1 MKQPTQKAPKILS
14 SDFLFGAP
22 DMRAIR
28 RQTLPELAVIG
39 RSNVGKSTF
48 INRLVGR
55 KLARVSST
63 PGSTRELNFYRV
75 DLAAG
80 SVDNRSHGL
89 CLVDMPGFGFA
100 KLSKVAREAIAGLS
114 VEYLGSRQNLRVVI
128 ILNDVRREPGPDEL
142 AVQEI
147 CAREGIRC
155 IVVVTKFD
163 TLRSNERVVAL
174 REVARGY
181 NLEPQDLLISGE
193 GVDTEGIWERVI
205 NLVWG

>member
-1 MKQPTQKAPKILS
+1 MKPSATPAPKILKA
-14 SDFLFGAP
+14 DFLFGAP

-28 RQTLPELAVIG
+28 RQTSPEVAVIG

-48 INRLVGR
+48 INRMLGR

-75 DLAAG
+75 DLV
-80 SVDNRSHGL
+80 VDSDDGRSHGL

-100 KLSKVAREAIAGLS
+100 KLSKAARQAIAGLS
-114 VEYLGSRQNLRVVI
+114 VEYLSSRRNLRVVI

-142 AVQEI
+142 AVQEV

-155 IVVVTKFD
+155 VVVVTKFD
-163 TLRSNERVVAL
+163 TLRANERVRAL
-174 REVARGY
+174 RDVARGY
-181 NLEPQDLLISGE
+181 NLEPQDLLITGE
-193 GVDTEGIWERVI
+193 GVGTEGVWERVI
-205 NLVWG
+205 DLVWV